1 MLKIGITGGIGSGK
15 SVVAAI
21 LRQLGYPVYDS
32 DSRAKQLT
40 NTHPD
45 IKRLLTDAFGT
56 QIYSG
61 NLPDRQCLSRL
72 IFSSDRNRD
81 IVNGIIHPI
90 VAQDF
95 NQWAISQKVPM
106 VFLESAI
113 LMEFGFVHYMDKT
126 VLVTAPVNLRI
137 QRVQQRSHLAESE
150 IRQRMQSQLSD
161 EQLTP
166 KVDFVIQNDEQ
177 HLLLPQIQ
185 KLLLYLSVL

>member
-113 LMEFGFVHYMDKT
+113 LMESGFVHYMDKT

-161 EQLTP
+161 EQLMT
-166 KVDFVIQNDEQ
+166 KVDFVIQNDER

-185 KLLLYLSVL
+185 KLLHYLSAL